1 VQAVVEEDEIDMS
14 EIYEDSADFPID
26 YARIA
31 EVEEMEARRKASAPV
46 SAAAR
51 NKVLTRSA
59 VERWRRHET
68 DVGSAEAQVAVA
80 NERIK
85 YLTAH
90 LLSNRKDL
98 SAKRGLQALVVARRK
113 FLSYLSRSDPDKAR
127 LLSEELG
134 IRFRASSGQDWDRAA
149 RYGAFKNTKSE
160 SAGMKAAPGKG
171 ATSSTG
177 RK

>member
-1 VQAVVEEDEIDMS
+1 VQAPEEDDIDMS

-31 EVEEMEARRKASAPV
+31 EVEEMEALRKASAPTPASV
-46 SAAAR
+46 R
-51 NKVLTRSA
+51 NKALTREA
-59 VERWRRHET
+59 MEKWRRHET

-113 FLSYLSRSDPDKAR
+113 FLNYLSRSDPDKAR

-160 SAGMKAAPGKG
+160 AAHAKAGVAKSVAGSAAK
-171 ATSSTG
+171 
-177 RK
+177 